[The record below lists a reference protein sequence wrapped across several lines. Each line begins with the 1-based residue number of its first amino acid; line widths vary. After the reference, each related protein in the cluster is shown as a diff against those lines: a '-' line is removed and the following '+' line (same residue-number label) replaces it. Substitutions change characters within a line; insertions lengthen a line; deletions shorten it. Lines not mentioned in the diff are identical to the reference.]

1 MNPYMNEHQII
12 EFEEFMAEMFALSEQ
27 ETSRVMQ
34 RSQVIEKIVEEKHY
48 HDSSDRKQEIIVDLY
63 WELDYRYEDTYNKN
77 QFLRKIPHLINI
89 EVNKYFISPFEKE
102 RISNFIKND
111 IFNIDALY
119 HQQTVS
125 KEQYHRTM
133 QEIRKLVRDEI
144 SLDNLIAEMKIERR
158 RLEISQEAQIELIE
172 ENM

>member
-1 MNPYMNEHQII
+1 MNPYMNEKQVI

-34 RSQVIEKIVEEKHY
+34 RSQVIEKIADEKHY
-48 HDSSDRKQEIIVDLY
+48 HDSSDRKLEIIVDVY
-63 WELDYRYEDTYNKN
+63 WELKSRYEETYNKN
-77 QFLRKIPHLINI
+77 QFLRKIPHLIDI

-102 RISNFIKND
+102 RISTFIKND

-125 KEQYHRTM
+125 KKQYHDVM
-133 QEIRKLVRDEI
+133 NHLEQLANDEI
-144 SLDNLIAEMKIERR
+144 SLDNLIAEMKTERR